1 MTLQLKRITTHTKPA
16 DRTAK
21 WHVVDA
27 GGERLGRLASR
38 VAALLQGKHK
48 ADYSRHQLSGDF
60 VIVVNASRV
69 GLSGN
74 KRTQKVYYRHTG
86 YIGHLRSRTLNE
98 MLDKFPER
106 VIEQAVKG
114 MLPRNR
120 LGRQMLRRLKVYN
133 TSTHPHEAQVNA
145 GLGKAKQAPA
155 APAVVPA
162 SAEIESAVAAEA
174 QAEAEAVEAAEAPN
188 GAKPRPRQLKRRRP
202 SNDAEGAEAQAEV
215 EATEAAEATPEATE
229 EAEDEGDTSR

>member
-16 DRTAK
+16 DRTPK

-27 GGERLGRLASR
+27 GDERLGRLASR

-120 LGRQMLRRLKVYN
+120 LGRQMFRRLKVYN

-162 SAEIESAVAAEA
+162 SAEVESAVA
-174 QAEAEAVEAAEAPN
+174 AEAVEAAEAP
-188 GAKPRPRQLKRRRP
+188 
-202 SNDAEGAEAQAEV
+202 NDAEGAEAQAEV
-215 EATEAAEATPEATE
+215 EAVEAAEASNDAEVAEAQAEVEAVEAAEATPEATE

>member
-16 DRTAK
+16 DRTPK
-21 WHVVDA
+21 WYVIDA

-133 TSTHPHEAQVNA
+133 TLTHPHEAQVNA

-155 APAVVPA
+155 APAVVHA
-162 SAEIESAVAAEA
+162 S
-174 QAEAEAVEAAEAPN
+174 AEAEAVEAAEAPN
-188 GAKPRPRQLKRRRP
+188 
-202 SNDAEGAEAQAEV
+202 DAEAADGQAEV
-215 EATEAAEATPEATE
+215 EETEAAEATPEATE

>member
-16 DRTAK
+16 DRTPK
-21 WHVVDA
+21 WYVIDA

-133 TSTHPHEAQVNA
+133 TLTHPHEAQVNA

-155 APAVVPA
+155 APAVVHA
-162 SAEIESAVAAEA
+162 SAEVESAVAAEA

-188 GAKPRPRQLKRRRP
+188 
-202 SNDAEGAEAQAEV
+202 DAEVAEAQV
-215 EATEAAEATPEATE
+215 EETEAAEATPEATE

>member
-16 DRTAK
+16 DRTPK
-21 WHVVDA
+21 WYVIDA

-133 TSTHPHEAQVNA
+133 TLTHPHEAQVNA

-174 QAEAEAVEAAEAPN
+174 QAEAEAVEATEAPN
-188 GAKPRPRQLKRRRP
+188 
-202 SNDAEGAEAQAEV
+202 DAEAADGQAEV
-215 EATEAAEATPEATE
+215 EETEASEATPEATE